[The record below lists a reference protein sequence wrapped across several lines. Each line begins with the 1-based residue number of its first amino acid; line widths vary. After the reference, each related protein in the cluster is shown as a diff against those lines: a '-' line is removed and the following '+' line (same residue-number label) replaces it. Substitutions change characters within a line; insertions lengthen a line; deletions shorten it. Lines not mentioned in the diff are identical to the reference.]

1 MTSDLHETGYRDK
14 VSGRN
19 KSSDTVAELRA
30 TESGQLVKPLLFIV
44 RGSLVTTKAWLKY
57 NNKPM
62 RCMTECPFSN
72 LFVLCPGLSK
82 EMSIKCM

>member
-19 KSSDTVAELRA
+19 KSSDTVAELGA

-44 RGSLVTTKAWLKY
+44 RGSLVTTKAWLK
-57 NNKPM
+57 
-62 RCMTECPFSN
+62 
-72 LFVLCPGLSK
+72 
-82 EMSIKCM
+82 